1 MNIDHPEVQMFF
13 RQAMVARIST
23 VSCSGRPSI
32 TPLYFNYVNGKI
44 WLGTSTWTLAARE
57 VSNDSHVC
65 ILLQYEKQKSDPR
78 ILRIMGTATIRTDD
92 AALRL
97 RDRKMALKY
106 VLSPGGLLNHALH
119 LHLFTLV
126 RKYRAQSDEKGPGCV
141 IEVTPQ
147 HIEFI

>member
-106 VLSPGGLLNHALH
+106 VLSLEDSSTTRFIYTFLHWFANIVPKAMKKGQDVLLRLH
-119 LHLFTLV
+119 H
-126 RKYRAQSDEKGPGCV
+126 S
-141 IEVTPQ
+141 I
-147 HIEFI
+147 